1 MLAIE
6 YWRLLIVSV
15 IGGVIGFAFGQLTL
29 GLLLGLV
36 VYIFHHLKNIHRLSA
51 WLTDSKSSSEPPEG
65 KGVWFEIF
73 NRIYALQKRNK
84 SQKIKLAAALTRFQD
99 AASAMPDGMLIL
111 HQQSGKIEWFNQ
123 ATKRLLGLKAPQDID
138 QPITNLIRYPSFR
151 EFVELEDHGLE
162 GVEILSP
169 VDEGIVVQIRIVP
182 YGKGKALMV
191 ARDVTRVS
199 QLEQVRRH
207 FVANISHELRTPL
220 TVLTGYMET
229 LLGNEKQPLNE
240 WHDPLQ
246 QMYSQT
252 SRMEGIVKDLL
263 LLTRIENHTSTTSD
277 TVVDVPELI
286 EMLLE
291 EARMLGIDK
300 KQALTADYDNTL
312 NLKGKREDI
321 QSAFSN
327 LVSNAV
333 RYTPRSGK
341 IHMKWYA
348 DETGAHFTVIDS
360 GVGISQMDIP
370 HLTERFFRVDEAR
383 SRETGGTGL
392 GLAIVKHVLNRHDG
406 VLTIE
411 SVLGEG
417 SQFSCNFP
425 LDRVVSNDT
434 KTDLS
439 VRDRA

>member
-1 MLAIE
+1 MLVTE
-6 YWRLLIVSV
+6 YWRLLLITL
-15 IGGVIGFAFGQLTL
+15 IGGLLGLIFGQLAL
-29 GLLLGLV
+29 GLLAGLV
-36 VYIFHHLKNIHRLSA
+36 VYTLYHLRNVHRLSK
-51 WLTDSKSSSEPPEG
+51 WLLDSKTSSEPPEG
-65 KGVWFEIF
+65 KGIWFEIF

-84 SQKIKLAAALTRFQD
+84 SQKVKLASALTRFQD
-99 AASAMPDGMLIL
+99 AASAMPDSMLIL
-111 HQQSGKIEWFNQ
+111 TQDGKIEWFNQ
-123 ATKRLLGLKAPQDID
+123 ATKRLLGLKSPQDID
-138 QPITNLIRYPSFR
+138 QPIINLIRYPAFK
-151 EFVELEDHGLE
+151 EFVESEHHG
-162 GVEILSP
+162 
-169 VDEGIVVQIRIVP
+169 DEGIEVLSPANESIIIQVRIVP

-199 QLEQVRRH
+199 QLEQVRRN

-229 LLGNEKQPLNE
+229 LLANGNASQNA
-240 WHDPLQ
+240 WHDPMQ

-252 SRMEGIVKDLL
+252 NRMQGIVKDLL
-263 LLTRIENHTSTTSD
+263 LLTRLENYSGSTND
-277 TVVDVPELI
+277 VIVDVPELI

-300 KQALTADYDNTL
+300 KQALTADYDTTL
-312 NLKGKREDI
+312 KLSGKREDI

-333 RYTPRSGK
+333 RYTPRGGK
-341 IHMKWYA
+341 IHLKWYA
-348 DETGAHFTVIDS
+348 DESGAHFTVVDS

-406 VLTIE
+406 TLTIE
-411 SVLGEG
+411 SELGKG

-425 LDRVVSNDT
+425 KSRISIDVEKDN
-434 KTDLS
+434 LS
-439 VRDRA
+439 AQDSA